1 MMRHNLL
8 LLLLIRRATPQTK
21 LLKPKMTAEKK
32 KKRQID
38 YHFNSNKLLISV
50 PVMNCTVA
58 VAGGP
63 RRWER
68 GEGKQTFF
76 CAVFSVSRREWRKNS
91 RRRRMM
97 HSLENNTFFIFL
109 YCAAARGQAVGT
121 EWDCCNRQKA
131 VTLNGQKTRSGSE
144 SGYFSGN
151 ALLHTSN
158 SREKRW
164 PRGC

>member
-8 LLLLIRRATPQTK
+8 LLLFIRRATPQTK

-38 YHFNSNKLLISV
+38 YHFNSNKLHISV
-50 PVMNCTVA
+50 PVMKCTVA

-76 CAVFSVSRREWRKNS
+76 APLFFCLSARMEKKLAEKKNDAFS
-91 RRRRMM
+91 
-97 HSLENNTFFIFL
+97 
-109 YCAAARGQAVGT
+109 
-121 EWDCCNRQKA
+121 
-131 VTLNGQKTRSGSE
+131 
-144 SGYFSGN
+144 
-151 ALLHTSN
+151 
-158 SREKRW
+158 
-164 PRGC
+164 